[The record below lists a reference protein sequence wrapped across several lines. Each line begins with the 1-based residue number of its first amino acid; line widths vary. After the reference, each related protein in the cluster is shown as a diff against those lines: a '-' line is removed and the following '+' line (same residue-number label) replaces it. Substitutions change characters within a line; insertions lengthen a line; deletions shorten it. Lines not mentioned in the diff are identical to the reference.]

1 MNAKEKLELKHVPD
15 QIIQNTDGS
24 LDLGS
29 DIEAKVSELV
39 GEDIS
44 NDLPVKSSSTAAQ
57 DDRKTEEK
65 LSLRQQLLKNAPEE
79 KVMRAQ
85 VVAKLNKDKDI
96 LERGLSKIRGT
107 KNFDLIEEL
116 LRELRTLIREIHRVM
131 NMSFEA
137 LKLVWL
143 KVVHNF

>member
-57 DDRKTEEK
+57 DDRKQK
-65 LSLRQQLLKNAPEE
+65 KNYLYVNNYLKMLLKKSYACTSC
-79 KVMRAQ
+79 
-85 VVAKLNKDKDI
+85 
-96 LERGLSKIRGT
+96 GS
-107 KNFDLIEEL
+107 
-116 LRELRTLIREIHRVM
+116 
-131 NMSFEA
+131 
-137 LKLVWL
+137 
-143 KVVHNF
+143 